1 MPRIAAVSKGRRGM
15 RLGRI
20 MLVLAASAGLAL
32 GAVACAKASP
42 APSASRSGTATDA
55 GAGADSRP
63 VRAPGGEGGTS
74 GGAGQRSTGTGFSL
88 ALARCMRAHGVPKF
102 PDPGGQLGPGSGADP
117 ASPAFQAAI
126 GGPCRPVAPPA
137 WVSSGQVSGS

>member
-1 MPRIAAVSKGRRGM
+1 MPGIAAVSKGRRKA

-20 MLVLAASAGLAL
+20 MLVLTASAGLAL
-32 GAVACAKASP
+32 GAVACAKAPP
-42 APSASRSGTATDA
+42 APSAPGSGTATDA
-55 GAGADSRP
+55 SAGGDSRP
-63 VRAPGGEGGTS
+63 VSAQGGDGGTS
-74 GGAGQRSTGTGFSL
+74 GGAGQRSTGTGFSP

-117 ASPAFQAAI
+117 ASPVFQAAI
-126 GGPCRPVAPPA
+126 NGPCRSVAPAA